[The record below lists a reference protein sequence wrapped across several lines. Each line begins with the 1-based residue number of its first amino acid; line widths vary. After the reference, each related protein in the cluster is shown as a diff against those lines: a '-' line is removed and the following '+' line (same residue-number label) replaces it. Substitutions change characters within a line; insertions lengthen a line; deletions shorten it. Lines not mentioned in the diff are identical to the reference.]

1 MIDGTFFLSPL
12 KHDDFCCGLS
22 IASVRM
28 MVGYS
33 YQALYEA
40 NNNGDSK
47 MGNGEVFLCAVCVK
61 CMSGANAVSCR

>member
-33 YQALYEA
+33 YQAMYEA
-40 NNNGDSK
+40 STGDTK
-47 MGNGEVFLCAVCVK
+47 LGAGEVYLCAVCVK